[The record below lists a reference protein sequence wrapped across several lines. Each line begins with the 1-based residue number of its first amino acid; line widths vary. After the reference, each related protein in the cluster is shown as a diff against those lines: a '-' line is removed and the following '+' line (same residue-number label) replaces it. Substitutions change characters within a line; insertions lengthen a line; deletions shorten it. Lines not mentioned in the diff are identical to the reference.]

1 MPMHLTLAMLQSC
14 LAYVQDDLKMD
25 EFPIEDSMH
34 HVPADELFDFM
45 AGKLVAFAD
54 QIGKK

>member
-1 MPMHLTLAMLQSC
+1 MPMHETLAMLQSC
-14 LAYVQDDLKMD
+14 LACVQDELKMD

-34 HVPADELFDFM
+34 HVPADDLFDFM

>member
-1 MPMHLTLAMLQSC
+1 MPMHVTLTLLQSC
-14 LAYVQDDLKMD
+14 LACVQDELKMD

-54 QIGKK
+54 RIGKK

>member
-1 MPMHLTLAMLQSC
+1 MHVTLTLLQSC
-14 LAYVQDDLKMD
+14 VACVQDELKMD
-25 EFPIEDSMH
+25 EFHIEDSMH

-54 QIGKK
+54 RIGKK